1 MYLFGLFDLAG
12 EKIYNG
18 RMNTEEEYIT
28 QEKKSA
34 LEQEIAELKGPR
46 RKEVLETLE
55 YSKSLG
61 DLSENAEYQQ
71 AREAQGKLEERISK
85 IEHILKTS
93 TIMASHHSSK
103 VEVGS
108 TIHIQKEGTKEEK
121 KLQIV
126 GSEEA
131 DMGSGKISHKS
142 PLGQALFDKK
152 KGDLV
157 SFKSPIGIIEYKIID
172 IE

>member
-1 MYLFGLFDLAG
+1 
-12 EKIYNG
+12 
-18 RMNTEEEYIT
+18 MNTEGEYIT

-34 LEQEIAELKGPR
+34 LEQEMAELKGPR
-46 RKEVLETLE
+46 RKEVLDSLE

-71 AREAQGKLEERISK
+71 ARDDQRKIEERISK
-85 IEHILKTS
+85 IENILKTS
-93 TIMASHHSSK
+93 TVIKGHHSTQ

-108 TIHIQKEGTKEEK
+108 TIVVKKEGSKETRK
-121 KLQIV
+121 FQVV

-131 DMGSGKISHKS
+131 DMAQGKISNKS
-142 PLGQALFDKK
+142 PLGQALLGHK
-152 KGDLV
+152 KGETV
-157 SFKSPIGIIEYKIID
+157 SFSSPSGATKYQIVD